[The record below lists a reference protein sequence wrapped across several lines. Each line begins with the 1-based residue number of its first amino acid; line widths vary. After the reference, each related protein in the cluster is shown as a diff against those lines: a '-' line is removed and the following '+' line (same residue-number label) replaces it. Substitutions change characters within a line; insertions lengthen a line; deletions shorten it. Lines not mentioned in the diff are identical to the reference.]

1 MAPKITV
8 KAGQTLSSIAKAN
21 KTTVS
26 ALKKANPVLATNP
39 KYNGGNTLFSGTKL
53 NLPGATPAK
62 TKTAS
67 TGSTGFT
74 GANFNDAANA
84 ARIGGTTTLNPAS
97 TAVTPTPTSAS
108 KVTVTPRT
116 LLSQSQYSGT
126 YSAPGTQLGSDPSGL
141 STSFAQTKDTLSMA
155 QLQKQFGIAAAV
167 IGADPSLKAALER
180 ILGKDG
186 APMITDPYLQEQII
200 KESSWWRD
208 QTDAQRQFAFAKE
221 TNPGQFAADIQ
232 QNASEIV
239 KKFAANGLNITAE
252 QAVTYAQQMMQQAI
266 IKDGKV
272 VRYDTDYL
280 NQLMANAIDF
290 TKNDKI
296 GDRVVYTK
304 LAGNLETLAQSLYKQ
319 AWDYGFPQTM
329 SNAGFTGWFESSMK
343 GLVAGTLQPTQIDDQ
358 LQARAKS
365 FAPGLS
371 NLIDQGQ
378 TLRQAADP
386 WLRAISDT
394 WELGDVNQIDLN
406 DATVQ
411 KVLNYTDE
419 KGNVSP
425 INLYDAKKMARR
437 DTARF
442 DATQQAKE
450 EKTRIASTLLRDMG
464 FLG

>member
-1 MAPKITV
+1 MAQVTV
-8 KAGQTLSSIAKAN
+8 KSGQTLSSIAKAN
-21 KTTVS
+21 GTTVA
-26 ALKKANPVLATNP
+26 ALKAANPKLTTDP
-39 KYNGGNTLFSGTKL
+39 KYKGGAVIFSGTKL
-53 NLPGATPAK
+53 NLPGATP
-62 TKTAS
+62 TKATAS
-67 TGSTGFT
+67 NVSGGITDSQ
-74 GANFNDAANA
+74 NA
-84 ARIGGTTTLNPAS
+84 ARLAAAAGTGGSTSGSSTTTLTPNK
-97 TAVTPTPTSAS
+97 TAVTGNT
-108 KVTVTPRT
+108 RT
-116 LLSQSQYSGT
+116 LLSQNPYAGT
-126 YSAPGTQLGSDPSGL
+126 YSAPGSQLGSDPSGL
-141 STSFAQTKDTLSMA
+141 SSSYAQTKDTLSMA

-208 QTDAQRQFAFAKE
+208 QTDSQRQFAFAKE

-239 KKFAANGLNITAE
+239 KKFAANGLNITAD
-252 QAVTYAQQMMQQAI
+252 QAVLYAQQMMQQAI

-329 SNAGFTGWFESSMK
+329 SNAGFTSWFETSMK
-343 GLVAGTLQPTQIDDQ
+343 GLVAGTLQPQQVDDQ

-365 FAPGLS
+365 FAPGLA

-386 WLRAISDT
+386 WLQAIADT
-394 WELGDVNQIDLN
+394 WELGNANSVDLN

-411 KVLNYTDE
+411 KVLNFTDE

-437 DTARF
+437 DATKF
-442 DATQQAKE
+442 DATQTAKE

>member
-1 MAPKITV
+1 
-8 KAGQTLSSIAKAN
+8 
-21 KTTVS
+21 
-26 ALKKANPVLATNP
+26 
-39 KYNGGNTLFSGTKL
+39 
-53 NLPGATPAK
+53 
-62 TKTAS
+62 
-67 TGSTGFT
+67 
-74 GANFNDAANA
+74 
-84 ARIGGTTTLNPAS
+84 
-97 TAVTPTPTSAS
+97 
-108 KVTVTPRT
+108 
-116 LLSQSQYSGT
+116 
-126 YSAPGTQLGSDPSGL
+126 
-141 STSFAQTKDTLSMA
+141 
-155 QLQKQFGIAAAV
+155 
-167 IGADPSLKAALER
+167 
-180 ILGKDG
+180 
-186 APMITDPYLQEQII
+186 
-200 KESSWWRD
+200 
-208 QTDAQRQFAFAKE
+208 
-221 TNPGQFAADIQ
+221 
-232 QNASEIV
+232 
-239 KKFAANGLNITAE
+239 
-252 QAVTYAQQMMQQAI
+252 MMQQAI

-280 NQLMANAIDF
+280 NTLMANAIDF

-329 SNAGFTGWFESSMK
+329 SNTGFTTWFEASMK
-343 GLVAGTLQPTQIDDQ
+343 GLVSGKLNPQQIDDQ

-386 WLRAISDT
+386 WLTAIADT
-394 WELGDVNQIDLN
+394 WELGSVNEIDLN

-437 DTARF
+437 DTERF
-442 DATQQAKE
+442 DGTQTAKQ

>member
-1 MAPKITV
+1 MAQKITV
-8 KAGQTLSSIAKAN
+8 KAGQTLSAIAKAN
-21 KTTVS
+21 KTTVA

-62 TKTAS
+62 TTAVP
-67 TGSTGFT
+67 G
-74 GANFNDAANA
+74 NFNVGSFRMADEASM
-84 ARIGGTTTLNPAS
+84 GKVGTTTLNPAA
-97 TAVTPTPTSAS
+97 TAVTPTPKT
-108 KVTVTPRT
+108 TVTPRT
-116 LLSQSQYSGT
+116 LLSQGQYSGT
-126 YSAPGTQLGSDPSGL
+126 YSAPGTQLGADPSGL
-141 STSFAQTKDTLSMA
+141 SSSYAQTKDTLSMA

-280 NQLMANAIDF
+280 NTLMANAIDF

-343 GLVAGTLQPTQIDDQ
+343 GLVSGNLNPQQIDDQ

-386 WLRAISDT
+386 WLNAIADT
-394 WELGDVNQIDLN
+394 WELGSPNEVDLN

-411 KVLNYTDE
+411 KVLNFTDE

-437 DTARF
+437 DVKRF

>member
-1 MAPKITV
+1 MA
-8 KAGQTLSSIAKAN
+8 AADS
-21 KTTVS
+21 
-26 ALKKANPVLATNP
+26 
-39 KYNGGNTLFSGTKL
+39 
-53 NLPGATPAK
+53 
-62 TKTAS
+62 
-67 TGSTGFT
+67 
-74 GANFNDAANA
+74 ANA
-84 ARIGGTTTLNPAS
+84 ARIAQLQAGR
-97 TAVTPTPTSAS
+97 
-108 KVTVTPRT
+108 RT
-116 LLSQSQYSGT
+116 LLSQQQPVT
-126 YSAPGTQLGSDPSGL
+126 NNTL
-141 STSFAQTKDTLSMA
+141 SSSVPQTRDTLSMA
-155 QLQKQFGIAAAV
+155 MLQSKFGIAAAV

-180 ILGKDG
+180 ILGANG
-186 APMITDPYLQEQII
+186 GPMITDPYLQEQII

-208 QTDAQRQFAFAKE
+208 QTDNQRQYAYAKQ
-221 TNPGQFAADIQ
+221 TNPGQFAADLQ
-232 QNASEIV
+232 LNASEIV
-239 KKFAANGLNITAE
+239 KKFAANGMSISADDAIKYAE
-252 QAVTYAQQMMQQAI
+252 QMMQQAI

-280 NQLMANAIDF
+280 NTLMANAIDF

-296 GDRVVYTK
+296 GDRVIYTK

-329 SNAGFTGWFESSMK
+329 SNTGFTNWFEASMK
-343 GLVAGTLQPTQIDDQ
+343 GLVSGNLNPQQVDDQ

-386 WLRAISDT
+386 WLTAIADT
-394 WELGDVNQIDLN
+394 WELGSVNEIDLN

-437 DTARF
+437 DTERF
-442 DATQQAKE
+442 DGTQTAKQ

>member
-1 MAPKITV
+1 MAQKVTV
-8 KAGQTLSSIAKAN
+8 KSGQTLSSIAKAN
-21 KTTVS
+21 GTTVA

-39 KYNGGNTLFSGTKL
+39 KYNGGKTIFAGTKL
-53 NLPGATPAK
+53 NLPGTTS
-62 TKTAS
+62 TKGTGTAQNS
-67 TGSTGFT
+67 GVNTTTLAGINAASGIGTGSTTATTLTPNT
-74 GANFNDAANA
+74 GATTKAA
-84 ARIGGTTTLNPAS
+84 
-97 TAVTPTPTSAS
+97 PTN
-108 KVTVTPRT
+108 VRT
-116 LLSQSQYSGT
+116 LLSQNQYTGN
-126 YSAPGTQLGSDPSGL
+126 YSTPGSQLGADPNSL
-141 STSFAQTKDTLSMA
+141 SSSVPQTKDTLSMA

-180 ILGKDG
+180 ILGANG
-186 APMITDPYLQEQII
+186 GPMITDPYLQEQII

-208 QTDAQRQFAFAKE
+208 QTDTQRQFAWAKE

-232 QNASEIV
+232 ANASEIV
-239 KKFAANGLNITAE
+239 KKFAANGLQITAE
-252 QAVTYAQQMMQQAI
+252 QAVNYAQQMMQQAI

-304 LAGNLETLAQSLYKQ
+304 LSGNLETLAQSLYKQ

-329 SNAGFTGWFESSMK
+329 SNSGFGSWFEASMK
-343 GLVAGTLQPTQIDDQ
+343 GLVAGTLNPQQIDDQ

-365 FAPGLS
+365 FAPGLA

-386 WLRAISDT
+386 WLSAIADT
-394 WELGDVNQIDLN
+394 WELGNPNAVDLN
-406 DATVQ
+406 DETVQ
-411 KVLNYTDE
+411 RVLNYTDE

-425 INLYDAKKMARR
+425 VNLYDAKKMARR
-437 DTARF
+437 NVKMF

-450 EKTRIASTLLRDMG
+450 EKTRIASTVLRDMG

>member
-1 MAPKITV
+1 MPYTV
-8 KAGQTLSSIAKAN
+8 KKGDTLSSIAKAN

-26 ALKKANPVLATNP
+26 ALKKANPILTTNP
-39 KYNGGNTLFSGTKL
+39 KYNGGNTIFSGTKIK
-53 NLPGATPAK
+53 LPSDTK
-62 TKTAS
+62 TKSSSNVAGGITDS
-67 TGSTGFT
+67 Q
-74 GANFNDAANA
+74 NA
-84 ARIGGTTTLNPAS
+84 ARIAGAGSAGSTGATGLTPSVSATTK
-97 TAVTPTPTSAS
+97 TPPTN
-108 KVTVTPRT
+108 VRT
-116 LLSQSQYSGT
+116 LLSQNQYTGT
-126 YSAPGTQLGSDPSGL
+126 YSAPGSQLGVDPNSL
-141 STSFAQTKDTLSMA
+141 SSSVPMTKDTLSMA

-208 QTDAQRQFAFAKE
+208 QTDTQRQFAWAKE

-232 QNASEIV
+232 TNASEIV
-239 KKFAANGLNITAE
+239 KKFAANGLQITAD

-280 NQLMANAIDF
+280 NQLMSNAIDF

-304 LAGNLETLAQSLYKQ
+304 LSGNLETLAQSLYKQ

-329 SNAGFTGWFESSMK
+329 SNSGFSSWFEASMK
-343 GLVAGTLQPTQIDDQ
+343 GLVAGTLNPQQVDDQ

-371 NLIDQGQ
+371 SLIDQGQ

-386 WLRAISDT
+386 WLSAIADT
-394 WELGDVNQIDLN
+394 WELGNPNAVDLN
-406 DATVQ
+406 DETVQ
-411 KVLNYTDE
+411 RVLNYTDE
-419 KGNVSP
+419 KGNVAP
-425 INLYDAKKMARR
+425 VNLYDAKKMARR
-437 DTARF
+437 SSKWDM
-442 DATQQAKE
+442 TQNAKE
-450 EKTRIASTLLRDMG
+450 EKTRIASTVLRDMG

>member
-1 MAPKITV
+1 
-8 KAGQTLSSIAKAN
+8 L
-21 KTTVS
+21 
-26 ALKKANPVLATNP
+26 
-39 KYNGGNTLFSGTKL
+39 
-53 NLPGATPAK
+53 
-62 TKTAS
+62 
-67 TGSTGFT
+67 
-74 GANFNDAANA
+74 
-84 ARIGGTTTLNPAS
+84 
-97 TAVTPTPTSAS
+97 
-108 KVTVTPRT
+108 
-116 LLSQSQYSGT
+116 
-126 YSAPGTQLGSDPSGL
+126 QL
-141 STSFAQTKDTLSMA
+141 
-155 QLQKQFGIAAAV
+155 
-167 IGADPSLKAALER
+167 
-180 ILGKDG
+180 
-186 APMITDPYLQEQII
+186 
-200 KESSWWRD
+200 
-208 QTDAQRQFAFAKE
+208 
-221 TNPGQFAADIQ
+221 
-232 QNASEIV
+232 NASEIV
-239 KKFAANGLNITAE
+239 KKFAANGMSITADD
-252 QAVTYAQQMMQQAI
+252 AIRYAEQMMQQSI

-329 SNAGFTGWFESSMK
+329 SNTGFTNWFEASMK
-343 GLVAGTLQPTQIDDQ
+343 GLVSGQLNPQQVDDQ

-386 WLRAISDT
+386 WLRAIADT

-406 DATVQ
+406 DETVQ
-411 KVLNYTDE
+411 RTLNSTDE

-437 DTARF
+437 SSKWDM
-442 DATQQAKE
+442 TQNAKE
-450 EKTRIASTLLRDMG
+450 EKTRIASTVLRDMG